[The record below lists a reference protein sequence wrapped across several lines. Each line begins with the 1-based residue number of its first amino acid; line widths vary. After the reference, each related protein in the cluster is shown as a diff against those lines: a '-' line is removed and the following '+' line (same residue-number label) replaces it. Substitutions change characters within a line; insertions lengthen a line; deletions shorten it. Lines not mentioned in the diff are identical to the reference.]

1 MSALTMIGLGAMGSA
16 LARAFLAAG
25 HDVTVWNR
33 TPAKMVPLVAMGATQ
48 AGSLLQA
55 VAASPVVVVCI
66 DSYEA
71 TRDLIGSSEV
81 LAALAGRA
89 LIQLSTGSPK
99 QARESVAWFAEH
111 RIDYIDGAIMPYP
124 EGIGKVDAQILFA
137 GPQAVYARCQPLLAC
152 LGGDVR
158 YLGPNIAAAATLDMA
173 HLARDLGGYLGA
185 MHGARACEA
194 EGVDVGTYASLFP
207 DGHGAKRVVEVIH
220 RDAFADPGATINV
233 WDGAVERIREQAL
246 DAGINAELPA
256 FVSGFIKRAI
266 AAGHGEEDI
275 AALIKV
281 LRADVGS

>member
-1 MSALTMIGLGAMGSA
+1 MSALTVIGLGAMGSA
-16 LARAFLAAG
+16 LARAFVGAG
-25 HDVTVWNR
+25 HAVTVWNR
-33 TPAKMVPLVAMGATQ
+33 TPQKMAPLVALGA
-48 AGSLLQA
+48 AGAESLH
-55 VAASPVVVVCI
+55 VALTASPVVVICI
-66 DSYEA
+66 DSYGA
-71 TRDLIGSSEV
+71 TRSLIGSGEV
-81 LAALAGRA
+81 LAALSGRT

-99 QARESVAWFAEH
+99 EARESEAWL
-111 RIDYIDGAIMPYP
+111 RQSGVDYLDGAIMPYP
-124 EGIGKVDAQILFA
+124 EGIGEADAQILFA

-173 HLARDLGGYLGA
+173 LLARDLGGYLGA

-194 EGVDVGTYASLFP
+194 EGVDVGTYAALFP

-233 WDGAVERIREQAL
+233 WDGAVDRIREQAL

-256 FVSGFIKRAI
+256 FVSGFVKRAI

-281 LRADVGS
+281 LRADVRS